1 MNDSRKNKIFQNLI
15 KKIFT
20 DIQPKF
26 TFQLVSFCMILNC
39 SFPSILVIKP
49 PSTWNELFGE
59 LTQSKEIL
67 RKHQK
72 SFKLDTGY
80 RQNGKSQ
87 TGCSDSRKLRVKI
100 SKTVGSWRFEDT
112 FKPRETP
119 GRSQIVHYPFR
130 KPSHLN
136 GGCFGRGS
144 TEGTAKDD
152 VLLPSSLITNKV
164 QLWFLIYHPCENMA
178 RQTGYFN
185 IYVQPKWYVFQ
196 YIQFT

>member
-49 PSTWNELFGE
+49 PSTWNEPFGE

-72 SFKLDTGY
+72 SFELDTGY

-100 SKTVGSWRFEDT
+100 SKTIGSWRFEDWMCLHIHIEDWMWT
-112 FKPRETP
+112 KRDSWKIPDCPLPIQQAFPPQWWVFWERVN
-119 GRSQIVHYPFR
+119 RRDSQRWCSPAKLFD
-130 KPSHLN
+130 N
-136 GGCFGRGS
+136 QQ
-144 TEGTAKDD
+144 GTA
-152 VLLPSSLITNKV
+152 LIPNLSP
-164 QLWFLIYHPCENMA
+164 LW
-178 RQTGYFN
+178 
-185 IYVQPKWYVFQ
+185 
-196 YIQFT
+196 